1 MSVEKEVAPN
11 RAQESVK
18 VAAPGRVQQ
27 AREKK
32 EGDFKSAYGGK
43 PPKRHSRQTAESQ
56 AWEELNR

>member
-1 MSVEKEVAPN
+1 MSVEKKVAPN

-43 PPKRHSRQTAESQ
+43 PPKRHKPTDGGKSGMGGIK
-56 AWEELNR
+56 